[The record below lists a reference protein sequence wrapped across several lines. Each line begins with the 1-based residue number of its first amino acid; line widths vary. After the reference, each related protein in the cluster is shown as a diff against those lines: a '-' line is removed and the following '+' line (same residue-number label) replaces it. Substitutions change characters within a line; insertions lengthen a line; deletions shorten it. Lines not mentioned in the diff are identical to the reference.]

1 MALETKQTAIHYLT
15 IGTITV
21 PFFYLPF
28 SLTLEVI
35 LCVALLILFLKD
47 LWRWVYKHF
56 YSSANRVSFFAYKL
70 FLVHLAVLILLY
82 LIAPLGGINQ
92 VINTQ
97 KWEDS
102 SLEQIVNDI
111 SRQYSVLVQVVFD
124 DRAILEQ
131 KISCPTERMRL
142 KDYVN
147 LIKEQTGARVVFS
160 EIIHPIFLINSLS
173 GHYADL
179 SLRIVAIHDEKH
191 ETQSLTIHPE

>member
-1 MALETKQTAIHYLT
+1 MIEKTKQTTILYLT
-15 IGTITV
+15 VGAITV

-28 SLTLEVI
+28 SFALEVI

-47 LWRWVYKHF
+47 LWRWFCKHF
-56 YSSANRVSFFAYKL
+56 SSSTNRVSFFAYKL
-70 FLVHLAVLILLY
+70 FLVHLLVLILLY
-82 LIAPLGGINQ
+82 LAAPLGGINQ

-131 KISCPTERMRL
+131 KISCPTKRMRL

-160 EIIHPIFLINSLS
+160 EIVYSIFLINSLS

-179 SLRIVAIHDEKH
+179 SLRIVAIHDEKQ
-191 ETQSLTIHPE
+191 ETQSLTIHPL